1 MSGAYERVWEFVRR
15 IPRGRVLTYGLVSHC
30 LGGPLSAQG
39 VGWALKALP
48 EPGPGKKYSAVTVPW
63 HRVINA
69 RGQTSTHKNPDIP
82 PDLQRNL
89 LEQEGVTFDGE
100 GRVNL
105 DQFLWVEGLNP
116 DMTKSKSRGR

>member
-1 MSGAYERVWEFVRR
+1 MTLAGAYERVWDFVRR
-15 IPRGRVLTYGLVSHC
+15 IPRGRVLTYGLVSHY

-48 EPGPGKKYSAVTVPW
+48 EPGKGRNYSAASVPW

-69 RGQTSTHKNPDIP
+69 RGEMSTHKNPDIP
-82 PDLQRNL
+82 PGMQREM
-89 LEQEGVTFDGE
+89 LEQEGVTFDSE

-105 DQFLWVEGLNP
+105 NEFLWAEGLNP
-116 DMTKSKSRGR
+116 GKRHLQS